1 MTPFREALGEVAV
14 EPACSLERLLV
25 TPLLSCVC
33 LWPWS
38 GERGEAAVDAEGA
51 ARVLCS
57 AKRSIKCDRWCSQF
71 TRMHNYYQQL
81 RYPHDPHFTII
92 NIHEH

>member
-1 MTPFREALGEVAV
+1 MTSFSEALGEVAV

-25 TPLLSCVC
+25 TPLLSCVR

-51 ARVLCS
+51 VRVLCS
-57 AKRSIKCDRWCSQF
+57 AKRSVKCDR
-71 TRMHNYYQQL
+71 
-81 RYPHDPHFTII
+81 
-92 NIHEH
+92 

>member
-1 MTPFREALGEVAV
+1 M

-25 TPLLSCVC
+25 TPLLSCVR

-38 GERGEAAVDAEGA
+38 VERGEAAVDAEGA

-57 AKRSIKCDRWCSQF
+57 AMRSIKCDR
-71 TRMHNYYQQL
+71 
-81 RYPHDPHFTII
+81 
-92 NIHEH
+92 